1 MLATDY
7 FRQDSTCDSVVPLTG
22 SHQSHAHSSGVAGM
36 DYRLPSKGSP
46 IVGHEYLSLLAQH
59 TPGLSW
65 DSAAT
70 RPVSEHIFYY
80 VEADRTGHRV
90 YYPSLLSIHKRLQL
104 AERQK
109 VGISIWELGQV
120 MPGHFQ
126 AAQRPWALPRLCWAN
141 LDVLN
146 AIMNLYWR

>member
-1 MLATDY
+1 MINLN
-7 FRQDSTCDSVVPLTG
+7 VPQG
-22 SHQSHAHSSGVAGM
+22 CCGVAGM

-46 IVGHEYLSLLAQH
+46 IVGHEYLSLLAKH

-65 DSAAT
+65 DSAEK

-109 VGISIWELGQV
+109 VGICIWELGQV
-120 MPGHFQ
+120 MLHS
-126 AAQRPWALPRLCWAN
+126 WALSGSSEALGTSEP
-141 LDVLN
+141 
-146 AIMNLYWR
+146 

>member
-1 MLATDY
+1 
-7 FRQDSTCDSVVPLTG
+7 
-22 SHQSHAHSSGVAGM
+22 M

-46 IVGHEYLSLLAQH
+46 IVGHEYLSLLARH

-65 DSAAT
+65 DSAVK

-104 AERQK
+104 AERQN

-120 MPGHFQ
+120 RLHS
-126 AAQRPWALPRLCWAN
+126 WALSGGSEALGTPEA
-141 LDVLN
+141 
-146 AIMNLYWR
+146 